1 MIPRY
6 NRPAIQSIWSDENKF
21 KIWTEIECL
30 IAEKL
35 SELGEIPNKA
45 AEDIRKKAKFNIDEI
60 KEIEKETKHD
70 VVAYINNVS
79 TYIGENSKYFH
90 FGVTSSDIIDTGFS
104 YQLKQTA
111 EIITEQLKKLINN
124 LKQKSIEHKY
134 TFMIGRS
141 HGVNAQQISFGLKMG
156 SFYFEFLRNLKR
168 LEIAKEEISICSI
181 SGPVGTYNSIDPRI
195 EEHVAKKLRRN
206 YIGIEKDKKYFE
218 IAKIRIKKDAV

>member
-45 AEDIRKKAKFNIDEI
+45 AEDIRKKAKFNIEEI

-90 FGVTSSDIIDTGFS
+90 FGVTSSDIIQLDYFVFCTTCFS
-104 YQLKQTA
+104 
-111 EIITEQLKKLINN
+111 
-124 LKQKSIEHKY
+124 
-134 TFMIGRS
+134 
-141 HGVNAQQISFGLKMG
+141 
-156 SFYFEFLRNLKR
+156 
-168 LEIAKEEISICSI
+168 
-181 SGPVGTYNSIDPRI
+181 
-195 EEHVAKKLRRN
+195 
-206 YIGIEKDKKYFE
+206 
-218 IAKIRIKKDAV
+218 IR

>member
-35 SELGEIPNKA
+35 SELGEIPKKA
-45 AEDIRKKAKFNIDEI
+45 AEDIRKKTKFNIDEI

-134 TFMIGRS
+134 
-141 HGVNAQQISFGLKMG
+141 V
-156 SFYFEFLRNLKR
+156 
-168 LEIAKEEISICSI
+168 
-181 SGPVGTYNSIDPRI
+181 
-195 EEHVAKKLRRN
+195 
-206 YIGIEKDKKYFE
+206 
-218 IAKIRIKKDAV
+218 